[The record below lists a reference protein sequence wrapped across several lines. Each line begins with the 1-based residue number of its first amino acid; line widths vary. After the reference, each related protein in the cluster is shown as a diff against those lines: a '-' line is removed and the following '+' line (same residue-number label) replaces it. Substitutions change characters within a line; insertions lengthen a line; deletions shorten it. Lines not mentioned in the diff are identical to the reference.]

1 MDKNE
6 IIIKGILFSPVK
18 KINHQNGDLYHIIRN
33 FDKGFDG
40 FGEAYIST
48 INYKEIKAWKR
59 HVEMTANMVVPQ
71 GRVKMIIFDDR
82 PGSVTNGL
90 FNEFIMSVDN
100 YCRLTIP
107 PNLLYGFMGLD
118 KTVNMIINVANIP
131 HNPHEQINYEKNHLK
146 YNW

>member
-1 MDKNE
+1 MDENE
-6 IIIKGILFSPVK
+6 IIIEGVLFSPVK
-18 KINHQNGDLYHIIRN
+18 KISHENGDLFHIVRN
-33 FDKGFDG
+33 FDEGFDG

-48 INYKEIKAWKR
+48 IKYNEIKSWKR
-59 HVEMTANMVVPQ
+59 HVEMTANMVVPI
-71 GRVKMIIFDDR
+71 GRVKMVIFDDR
-82 PGSVTNGL
+82 PDSTTFGL
-90 FNEFIMSVDN
+90 FNEFIMSIDN

-131 HNPHEQINYEKNHLK
+131 HNPNEQINYGKSHLK